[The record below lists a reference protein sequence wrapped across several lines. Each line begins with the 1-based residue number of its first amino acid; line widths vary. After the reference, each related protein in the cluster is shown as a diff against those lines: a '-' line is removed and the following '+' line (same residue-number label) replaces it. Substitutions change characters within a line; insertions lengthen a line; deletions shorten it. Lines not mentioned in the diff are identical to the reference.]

1 MAGRLRYDVDT
12 GEYRYQIVEDRAAMK
27 RAAKLAREKE
37 AAFGIKKDAGYVH
50 LCGLSEGVCLAIKQ
64 KHGLDPANLRKGEYK
79 KLLQIVQSEYPQLLY
94 TNMKVG

>member
-27 RAAKLAREKE
+27 KAAEVARHKE
-37 AAFGIKKDAGYVH
+37 EAFGIRKDAGYVH
-50 LCGLSEGVCLAIKQ
+50 ICGLSEGVCLAIKQ
-64 KHGLDPANLRKGEYK
+64 KYGLDPANLRKGEYK
-79 KLLQIVQSEYPQLLY
+79 RLLQIIQSDYPMLLY